1 MLQYISFDLKSIGYL
16 GGKNYHL
23 LSMLTARKY
32 EDMHE
37 SQIVLLLCSSYMH
50 HCGGSFFMFS
60 YAGPWGHLT
69 RSIHA
74 IQGRDCHAWSPQR
87 VPFEGEAAKACYC
100 EGLYWLWQTKRKL
113 IGGGQT
119 CCFVNLMKRPSGTD
133 RQETSPFELHFSVHN
148 ITWWMCL
155 ISNETGHLSMV
166 LPGSTS
172 LKFCCYL

>member
-74 IQGRDCHAWSPQR
+74 IQGRDYPAWSPQR
-87 VPFEGEAAKACYC
+87 VPFEGEAAKVCYC
-100 EGLYWLWQTKRKL
+100 EGLYRLWQTKCKLKYAALWVWWNDLQKL
-113 IGGGQT
+113 IDKKP
-119 CCFVNLMKRPSGTD
+119 LLLS
-133 RQETSPFELHFSVHN
+133 N
-148 ITWWMCL
+148 IFLLFIT
-155 ISNETGHLSMV
+155 
-166 LPGSTS
+166 
-172 LKFCCYL
+172 